1 MKALF
6 NLSLL
11 LITLYNANAQTG
23 IWEYYAPLPIDGGNV
38 SKIVVD
44 TNNTILFEYTK
55 DYNGGSLL
63 SSSDKG
69 LTFHSEGTR
78 WLNTKRIEINP
89 KYNTLFLGDGQNGVD
104 FTMDKGANWDGE
116 YFCTMPT
123 SGLHSST
130 RSLNTNPFSGH
141 TYFSG
146 TKCEQ
151 TWPPEYI
158 HKYST
163 NNGTTWNNYNFSE
176 FHFLSEMVF
185 VSAQVGLAFSETRIY
200 KTIDGGLNWA
210 LTSFSG
216 GSIKSLIKND
226 NDKYFVSTDNGI
238 YTSDDLGNNWNHEAP
253 LASFNQL
260 YYDTIQNIYYASD
273 QSDGVFKSF
282 DGITWS
288 NINYNLLGS
297 TKVNHV
303 TTDLDGD
310 VFIALDQYFIA
321 YKPQNDTIWQ
331 LRSTELGF
339 RGSLHY
345 AFSNTGELLTANQ
358 AGISVYNSSNDSWEI
373 TSQHAVRSIE
383 LANASS
389 TKFIFSPTLEMFFL
403 KDGEYLL
410 SSIDGMDWDT
420 LIVPENSSFFCD
432 SNLIYIHDQTF
443 EPYRIFTSIDSAQT
457 FTFLKFLTHEIN
469 EIKQGNILHTV
480 FNPSILGLSCA
491 VNDTLTFGPEMNVFP
506 FSFIDLMFKN
516 DSMAYVIHDR
526 SKVQVANMFDTTDY
540 QNIESVDWTIGG
552 DKIISHSKTNAL
564 GELYC
569 NLSGINSGTNLSF
582 VRYSNNIWDTL
593 GYPPGSNS
601 VTSIFFDINSNVYL
615 ATDLGIYKWR
625 MSLQSI
631 EEETMSIFKV
641 FPNPST
647 GHYTF
652 TSPLKDIKV
661 YNTIGEL
668 LFIDEYANEIDISNF
683 PSGTYLLTGISNTQ
697 IKKIIIKK

>member
-1 MKALF
+1 MKTLF
-6 NLSLL
+6 NLTLL
-11 LITLYNANAQTG
+11 LITLYNTNAQTG

-55 DYNGGSLL
+55 DYNGGLL
-63 SSSDKG
+63 FSSSDKG
-69 LTFHSEGTR
+69 LTFDSEDTR
-78 WLNTKRIEINP
+78 WLNTRGIEINS
-89 KYNTLFLGDGQNGVD
+89 KYNTLILGTLHNGVD

-116 YFCTMPT
+116 YFCTTPN
-123 SGLHSST
+123 SGLHSGI

-141 TYFSG
+141 TFLSG

-151 TWPPEYI
+151 LFTPEYI

-163 NNGTTWNNYNFSE
+163 NNGATWNNFNFSE
-176 FHFLSEMVF
+176 FIFLSEMVF

-216 GSIKSLIKND
+216 GIIKSLIKND
-226 NDKYFVSTDNGI
+226 DDKYFVSTNNGI

-260 YYDTIQNIYYASD
+260 HYDTIQNIYYASD
-273 QSDGVFKSF
+273 QSNGVFKSF

-358 AGISVYNSSNDSWEI
+358 AGISVYNISNDSWNI

-383 LANASS
+383 IFNTPSAKL
-389 TKFIFSPTLEMFFL
+389 IFSPALEKFYL
-403 KDGEYLL
+403 KDGEFLL
-410 SSIDGMDWDT
+410 SSTNGTDWDT
-420 LIVPENSSFFCD
+420 LSVPENSSFFCD
-432 SNLIYIHDQTF
+432 SNVIYLQDQTF
-443 EPYRIFTSIDSAQT
+443 EPYRIFTSIDGAQT
-457 FTFLKFLTHEIN
+457 FTFLKNLTHEIN
-469 EIKQGNILHTV
+469 EIRQGNILHTKLDQ
-480 FNPSILGLSCA
+480 STLSLSCA
-491 VNDTLTFGPEMNVFP
+491 INDTLVFGPEMNI
-506 FSFIDLMFKN
+506 FSLGFIDLTYKN

-526 SKVQVANMFDTTDY
+526 NKVQVANIFDTTDH
-540 QNIESVDWTIGG
+540 QNIESLDWTIGG
-552 DKIISHSKTNAL
+552 NKIISRSKTNAL

-569 NLSGINSGTNLSF
+569 NLSGINSGPNLSF
-582 VRYSNNIWDTL
+582 VRYSNDTWDTL

-615 ATDLGIYKWR
+615 ATETGIYKWR
-625 MSLQSI
+625 MSLQSVD
-631 EEETMSIFKV
+631 EETMSLFKV

-647 GHYTF
+647 GHFTF

-661 YNTIGEL
+661 YSTIGEPVL
-668 LFIDEYANEIDISNF
+668 IDEYASEIDISKL

-697 IKKIIIKK
+697 IRKIIIKK